1 MSQFGSNL
9 YILLTTLNIFIVERF
24 KNIVQVAGKVS
35 EYFTDSVKITRVN
48 IIINFFKN
56 IDYKTYACE
65 IVEKTNNFIY
75 HHHNVLLFA
84 FFVIILD
91 IILERLIVNRER
103 SLFQIEKDR
112 IAYQYILLEK
122 KKSDLEKLFAEK
134 QCLLDNLQANYK
146 AKQDIYQHIE
156 TMVRHSNEV
165 TNIGKDILDQQKQ
178 IETQQSTLLQKK
190 LKDIELIMIDGS
202 YNDYNY
208 LAYDGPEWT
217 MKRLKKKA
225 AEMKIP
231 EINWANRTAL
241 GYVIRLVEQLS
252 RISDIVEPVYPNGY
266 ETEDMELDYDVDEK
280 VEEDEDVDEK
290 VEEDEDVD
298 EKVQEDE
305 DVEEKYSSDPDW
317 VPSPYKTKEKDVD
330 SDVFQ
335 DWLINV
341 FYKSKNL
348 TCFFESKKSINIE
361 IMIKINGLKYV
372 FVSQPT
378 SGYFVLKVRI

>member
-1 MSQFGSNL
+1 MSQFGKL
-9 YILLTTLNIFIVERF
+9 CILLNTLKVSIGDGL
-24 KNIVQVAGKVS
+24 KTLLPVAGKVS
-35 EYFTDSVKITRVN
+35 EYFRDFAKTTDVN

-56 IDYKTYACE
+56 IDYKTYAFH
-65 IVEKTNNFIY
+65 IIEKTKDFVY
-75 HHHNVLLFA
+75 HHHNALLFA
-84 FFVIILD
+84 FFVIIID
-91 IILERLIVNRER
+91 IIIERLIVNRER
-103 SLFQIEKDR
+103 CLFQTEKDR
-112 IAYQYILLEK
+112 IAYQYILLEE
-122 KKSDLEKLFAEK
+122 KKSDLEKVFAEK

-266 ETEDMELDYDVDEK
+266 ETEDMELDYDVKK
-280 VEEDEDVDEK
+280 VEEDEDEDVEEK
-290 VEEDEDVD
+290 VE
-298 EKVQEDE
+298 EDE

-317 VPSPYKTKEKDVD
+317 VPSAYKTKEEDVD

-341 FYKSKNL
+341 FYKTKNL

-361 IMIKINGLKYV
+361 IMIKINGLNYV